1 LLSLSDSSIKKLTK
15 IVYKMNNIE
24 RKRSLDVTSFFEKML
39 NRIGKSAEF
48 DESYRKKFIIERK

>member
-1 LLSLSDSSIKKLTK
+1 
-15 IVYKMNNIE
+15 MNNVDME
-24 RKRSLDVTSFFEKML
+24 RSLDVTSFFEKML